1 MFVSQSELPRLYT
14 VRLID
19 RFLTYIMFT
28 IQQTYCCFQL
38 FIGGHYLELMESR
51 VKRVKESK
59 NEIERSQN
67 WLLRSIYRLMR
78 QIALLQVCNAAL

>member
-1 MFVSQSELPRLYT
+1 MLFYT
-14 VRLID
+14 FFICL
-19 RFLTYIMFT
+19 FT
-28 IQQTYCCFQL
+28 
-38 FIGGHYLELMESR
+38 GGHYLELMESR

-78 QIALLQVCNAAL
+78 QIALLQVRVVQVESVVNCMYCWYTGFNLRLES